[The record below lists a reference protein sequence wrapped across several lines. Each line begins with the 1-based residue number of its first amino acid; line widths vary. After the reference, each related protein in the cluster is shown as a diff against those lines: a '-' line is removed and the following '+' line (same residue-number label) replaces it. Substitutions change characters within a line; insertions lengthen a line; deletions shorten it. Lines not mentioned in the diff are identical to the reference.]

1 MAPQGQIL
9 SNLGPVFCKKSTP
22 IWIRKMSLFFGPV
35 FPFFGC
41 QNWPFLRGLTKCQNG
56 GANVRMGVQRGIWF
70 TFLIA
75 ALYWMIRVSKFNRD
89 IFKLIAACSPS
100 PLAISGA
107 VGWLIFDTPVA
118 GDDQPM
124 MILTNLNEKG

>member
-1 MAPQGQIL
+1 MAVLDQFFCKMYFL
-9 SNLGPVFCKKSTP
+9 YVSRSRKKNLGNFFLFYPSKGDVFFQ
-22 IWIRKMSLFFGPV
+22 LGV
-35 FPFFGC
+35 
-41 QNWPFLRGLTKCQNG
+41 KCQNG

-100 PLAISGA
+100 PLARSGA
-107 VGWLIFDTPVA
+107 AGRLIFDTPVA
-118 GDDQPM
+118 REDQPL
-124 MILTNLNEKG
+124 MILTNFD